1 MDRIQDSV
9 KRFKDGMTCSQAILS
24 TYGPGFGLDEET
36 ALRIA
41 YGFGGGMGRLADTCG
56 AVTGAFMVI
65 DLKFASHDITDKKAK
80 ELTRSKIQEFARL
93 FNERNKSL
101 MCRDI
106 LGEDISTEEGF
117 KRGIQDGLAKEKC
130 PKFVQDAAEILEQL
144 L

>member
-1 MDRIQDSV
+1 MDRINESV
-9 KRFKDGMTCSQAILS
+9 IRFKDGMTCSQAILS
-24 TYGPGFGLDEET
+24 TYGPEFGLDEET

-41 YGFGGGMGRLADTCG
+41 YGFGGGMGRLANTCG

-65 DLKFASHDITDKKAK
+65 DLKYASHDITDKEAK
-80 ELTRSKIQEFARL
+80 ELTRSKIQDFAAL
-93 FNERNKSL
+93 FLQRNDSL

-117 KRGIQDGLAKEKC
+117 KRGIQSGLAKEKC
-130 PKFVQDAAEILEQL
+130 PKFVQDAAEILEGL